1 METRYTLHD
10 LRRDRAQYEAEMA
23 CYDELDWARRRDYFA
38 ALRKFRMEGGQLE
51 AAHNIKSGSMS
62 RTEQEA

>member
-23 CYDELDWARRRDYFA
+23 CYDELDWARRRDFFT
-38 ALRKFRMEGGQLE
+38 ALRKFHMEGGQLE
-51 AAHNIKSGSMS
+51 AAHNIKSGKTC
-62 RTEQEA
+62 RTEQEV